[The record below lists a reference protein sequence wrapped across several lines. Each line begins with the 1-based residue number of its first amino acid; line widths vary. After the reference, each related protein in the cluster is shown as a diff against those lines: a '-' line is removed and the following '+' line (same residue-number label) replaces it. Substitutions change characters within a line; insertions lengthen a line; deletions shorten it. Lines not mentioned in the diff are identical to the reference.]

1 MIIALKNTIDA
12 VMNHNQMGKIT
23 ISEFNAA
30 ASEVLRNLQA
40 SLFPG
45 FRKLNYRNM
54 RLQATTNYG
63 NEAFFL
69 QQAMEHYVTEKEVQ
83 TNNGKLNISEQIEDF
98 FLVKDVFTD
107 KAKAEKL
114 ILPEFNTI
122 ARVKRF
128 NPSSCSPVYTLNNGV
143 LKISPETQDKKLEVV
158 YFRLVKEPKLTY
170 RIISGQ
176 EVYDPDAEDFQDFD
190 THPIMHHAIFIEM
203 LLYFGLN
210 LKEEYAIQ
218 LAQQMKQEEQTKQ
231 Q

>member
-30 ASEVLRNLQA
+30 ASEVLHNIQA

-69 QQAMEHYVTEKEVQ
+69 QQAMEHYVTEEEVQ
-83 TNNGKLNISEQIEDF
+83 TNNGKLTLSEQIEDF
-98 FLVKDVFTD
+98 FLIKDVFTD

-128 NPSSCSPVYTLNNGV
+128 NPSSCSPVYTLNNGL
-143 LKISPETQDKKLEVV
+143 LKISPETEDKKLEVV

-170 RIISGQ
+170 RIIGGQ
-176 EVYDPDAEDFQDFD
+176 EVYDPDAEDF
-190 THPIMHHAIFIEM
+190 
-203 LLYFGLN
+203 
-210 LKEEYAIQ
+210 
-218 LAQQMKQEEQTKQ
+218 
-231 Q
+231 

>member
-30 ASEVLRNLQA
+30 ASEVLRNIQA

-69 QQAMEHYVTEKEVQ
+69 QQAMEHYVTEKELQ
-83 TNNGKLNISEQIEDF
+83 TNNGKLTLSEQIEDF
-98 FLVKDVFTD
+98 FLIKDVFTD

-143 LKISPETQDKKLEVV
+143 LKISPETEDKKLEVV

-190 THPIMHHAIFIEM
+190 THPIMHHAIFKEM

-218 LAQQMKQEEQTKQ
+218 LAQQMKQEEQIKQ